1 MGAFSD
7 GGRAGMSAGPENW
20 PLTSACVSRSWVIT
34 LYAGLVVV
42 WSSTWVAIKIGLED
56 CPPLLG
62 AGIRFAAAGLVL
74 LAFAAARGRP
84 LRTDVRLAAILALM
98 PFAFAYGLVY
108 WGEQHIPS
116 GLAAVLFG
124 VLPLY
129 TAFLGSVLLPD
140 QPLRARLVAGILVA
154 IGGLA
159 LAFAESA
166 DSGDPELAIAGAA
179 ALAVAPLGA
188 SVGNISL
195 KLRAGELDAVTLNG
209 WGMLGGGLLLLAASG
224 IGESWAEAAWTA
236 ESVGSIAYLAFIGS
250 AVPFVALTVLLR
262 HITAQA
268 TSFLAMLLPF
278 GALIFGAALYSEA
291 ITPRALAGAA
301 LVAVGLLI
309 SQGAP
314 RGRGVLGFLGVR
326 AGEIR
331 VRD

>member
-1 MGAFSD
+1 
-7 GGRAGMSAGPENW
+7 
-20 PLTSACVSRSWVIT
+20 VSRAAVIG
-34 LYAGLVVV
+34 LYLLLVII

-62 AGIRFAAAGLVL
+62 AGIRFAAAGFVL
-74 LAFAAARGRP
+74 LAFAAARGRS
-84 LRTDVRLAAILALM
+84 LRTDAWLAGILALM
-98 PFAFAYGLVY
+98 PFALAYGLVY

-140 QPLRARLVAGILVA
+140 QPLRARLVVGILVA

-166 DSGDPELAIAGAA
+166 DSGDPEMALAGAA
-179 ALAVAPLGA
+179 ALAIAPLGA

-195 KLRAGELDAVTLNG
+195 KLRAGELDAVSLNG
-209 WGMLGGGLLLLAASG
+209 WGMLGGGVLLLAASAV
-224 IGESWAEAAWTA
+224 GESWGDAAWTA
-236 ESVGSIAYLAFIGS
+236 ESVGSIAYLALVGS

-262 HITAQA
+262 HISAQA

-278 GALIFGAALYSEA
+278 GALIFGAAIYSEA
-291 ITPRALAGAA
+291 ITLRAVAGAA
-301 LVAVGLLI
+301 LVAIGLLI
-309 SQGAP
+309 AQAMP
-314 RGRGVLGFLGVR
+314 RRRGVLAEQPAR
-326 AGEIR
+326 
-331 VRD
+331 